1 MPRGSVAIILFALAT
16 YCLAAPVGLN
26 ADLDSLY
33 RLYAGGELAAAEGL
47 LAQLAERYKRPA
59 DRFLIEL
66 ERADYLLDKQHD
78 YAGAERIL
86 TELATQHLKHKL
98 LPDVLYRLALAQ
110 ELQGKFIDAAR
121 NYEKVATRYSQTKFG
136 TDALDA
142 IERCFRKNYQE
153 RVAYVDGYP
162 ITRIELDDRIS
173 RNPSAYESYESKL
186 ALLDS
191 MIEYRLLYAAAI
203 TAGVTRNPAFIEE
216 FREGRNRALF
226 SEWYERT
233 VTSRAQPTDKEITAA
248 YNRDRAS
255 RYTTPEKV
263 HGWQI
268 LVATRAE
275 AESVRRLLL
284 TDATQVWDSVA
295 RRSSLAPDKE
305 RGGDMGLFARGV
317 HLKEIEDAAFRLA
330 VGQISQPIKTKDGFV
345 ILRVTEKKSQSVR
358 PLTEVKS
365 SIAADLRQQN
375 TTRLYDAAVAE
386 LKRKANIAADS
397 LALEQNRETLAIV
410 NGRAITRAMLDE
422 RINAIPP
429 FFRSQFDSPEGR
441 RRILDQMI
449 LERLL
454 AVEAERQK
462 LWLVNKVVD
471 NLLSRRNALIVDTY
485 RQMMIRDK
493 VKLDSAALY
502 AEYQATIADFKEP
515 TRIHVREITAATRE
529 RAEQLRRWAVAGRL
543 PPMIHGRG
551 LLVPDTTAN
560 TALLAAI
567 RSGASIESIVAQH
580 ALAPTP
586 KQLPRLTLIQAG
598 GKSLPDIGAH
608 QSLVGPYPF
617 GLTAYGL
624 AFADFTREDRL
635 YTPEPIDVGT
645 LERLRELA
653 GSRLDSAALADSL
666 RLGTYLRLTLPLPA
680 HVASALHDPNRTGV
694 VEITLPAGQLLLQT
708 TRRDTAQ
715 KATFADIAR
724 RFSGASTRWSGGD
737 LYWIARDDK
746 AQNPKLVK
754 AAFALPVGGISPVS
768 KLDDSTW
775 VFVTNEELKP
785 AHTRPFSEVR
795 SKIENKLRRNQEAQ
809 LAEELRRSLRDRAQI
824 EIVMKE
830 SDFVTE
836 PIPDEATPE
845 TTPSQK

>member
-1 MPRGSVAIILFALAT
+1 MSGGSVAIILFALAT
-16 YCLAAPVGLN
+16 CCLAAPAGLN

-33 RLYAGGELAAAEGL
+33 RLYAAGELAAAEGL
-47 LAQLAERYKRPA
+47 LAQMAQRYQRPG
-59 DRFLIEL
+59 DRFLVEL
-66 ERADYLLDKQHD
+66 ERADYLLDKQHN
-78 YAGAERIL
+78 YAEAERIL
-86 TELATQHLKHKL
+86 TELATQHPKHKL

-110 ELQGKFIDAAR
+110 ELQEKFLDAAR
-121 NYEKVATRYSQTKFG
+121 NYEKVATRYSRSRYG

-153 RVAYVDGYP
+153 RVAYVNGYP

-186 ALLDS
+186 ALLDT
-191 MIEYRLLYAAAI
+191 MIDYRLLYTAALA
-203 TAGVTRNPAFIEE
+203 AGVTRNPAFLEE

-233 VTSRAQPTDKEITAA
+233 VTSRAQPTDKEIAAA

-255 RYTTPEKV
+255 RYTTPAKV

-275 AESVRRLLL
+275 AESLRRLLL
-284 TDATQVWDSVA
+284 TDTTQVWDSVA

-317 HLKEIEDAAFRLA
+317 HPKEIEDAAFRLA
-330 VGQISQPIKTKDGFV
+330 VGDISQPIKTKDGFV
-345 ILRVTEKKSQSVR
+345 ILRVTEKKPQSVR
-358 PLTEVKS
+358 PLAEVKS

-375 TTRLYDAAVAE
+375 TTRLYEAAVAE
-386 LKRKANIAADS
+386 LKRKANITTDS
-397 LALEQNRETLAIV
+397 LALEQNRETLAVV
-410 NGRAITRAMLDE
+410 NGRSITRAMLDE

-485 RQMMIRDK
+485 RQMMTRDK

-560 TALLAAI
+560 AALLAAL
-567 RSGASIESIVAQH
+567 RSGASIESIVAQY

-598 GKSLPDIGAH
+598 GKSLPDIGTR

-617 GLTAYGL
+617 GITEFGL
-624 AFADFTREDRL
+624 AFADFTRDDQL
-635 YTPEPIDVGT
+635 YEPELLVVGT
-645 LERLRELA
+645 LDRLRELA
-653 GSRLDSAALADSL
+653 GSRLDSAALTDSL
-666 RLGTYLRLTLPLPA
+666 RLGTYLRLTKPLPA
-680 HVASALHDPNRTGV
+680 YVAAALHDPNRTGL
-694 VEITLPAGQLLLQT
+694 VEVTTAAGRLLLQT
-708 TRRDTAQ
+708 TKRDTAQ
-715 KATFADIAR
+715 KASFADIAR

-754 AAFALPVGGISPVS
+754 AAFALPVGGISPVT

-836 PIPDEATPE
+836 PVPDEATPE
-845 TTPSQK
+845 PTPSQK